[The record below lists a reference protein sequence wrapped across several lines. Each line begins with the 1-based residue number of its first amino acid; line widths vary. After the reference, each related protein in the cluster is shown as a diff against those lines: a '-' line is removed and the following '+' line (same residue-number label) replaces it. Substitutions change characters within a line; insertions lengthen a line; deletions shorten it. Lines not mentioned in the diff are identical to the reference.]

1 MPQQQTPRMRFCSIE
16 NVLERAILDFDTT
29 THGRYHHEVMRMRE
43 FMSTM
48 PVVGRNTYS
57 TSTGLHRRGE
67 GEGGNLVVDLH
78 LAPALDLVLSRPSD
92 PARSELGGLTKL
104 AHQLFMENACLQFL
118 QQDSACLSL
127 PSWLGSYPE
136 PPPSP

>member
-48 PVVGRNTYS
+48 PVAGRNTYS

-78 LAPALDLVLSRPSD
+78 LAPALNLVLSRPSD
-92 PARSELGGLTKL
+92 PARSELGARRQVCIEAGKGKE
-104 AHQLFMENACLQFL
+104 A
-118 QQDSACLSL
+118 
-127 PSWLGSYPE
+127 PSS
-136 PPPSP
+136 